1 MKFKVFNLVL
11 LCCFSLS
18 VQAISNDWQK
28 QYMTDEFGDPD
39 YSNPC
44 FGSAFEP
51 QGGYGAFVNIVFAN
65 GTFGM
70 ELRDAFESLSEF
82 RGLKIKVPSGNVYE
96 IGTHEIDG
104 VMLIDE
110 DYAPMFLEILDTG
123 NFTMSVKTVKPF
135 SDQLSNHTFKVG
147 KQTTG
152 IRDILFDA
160 GWMFPPMHD
169 DL

>member
-1 MKFKVFNLVL
+1 MV
-11 LCCFSLS
+11 
-18 VQAISNDWQK
+18 ISQSSAVNWEK
-28 QYMTDEFGDPD
+28 HYMADEFGDAD

-51 QGGYGAFVNIVFAN
+51 QGGYGAVVNIVFAN
-65 GTFGM
+65 GSFGM
-70 ELRDAFESLSEF
+70 ELRDAYESLSEF

-96 IGTHEIDG
+96 IGTYEIDG
-104 VMLIDE
+104 VLLIDE

>member
-1 MKFKVFNLVL
+1 MRFKVLILIL
-11 LCCFSLS
+11 LASIS
-18 VQAISNDWQK
+18 IVVQGASNNWQK
-28 QYMTDEFGDPD
+28 QYMADEFGDPD
-39 YSNPC
+39 SSNPC
-44 FGSAFEP
+44 FVSHFEP
-51 QGGYGAFVNIVFAN
+51 QGGYGASVNVVFAN
-65 GTFGM
+65 GVFCM
-70 ELRDAFESLSEF
+70 ELRDAYESLSEF

-104 VMLIDE
+104 VLLIDE

>member
-1 MKFKVFNLVL
+1 MRFKVLILIL
-11 LCCFSLS
+11 LASIS
-18 VQAISNDWQK
+18 IVVQGASNNWQK
-28 QYMTDEFGDPD
+28 QYMADEFGDPD
-39 YSNPC
+39 SSNPC
-44 FGSAFEP
+44 FVSHFEP
-51 QGGYGAFVNIVFAN
+51 QGGYGASVNVVFAN
-65 GTFGM
+65 GVFCM
-70 ELRDAFESLSEF
+70 ELRDAYESLSEF

-104 VMLIDE
+104 GLLIDE

>member
-1 MKFKVFNLVL
+1 MTR
-11 LCCFSLS
+11 CII
-18 VQAISNDWQK
+18 AIITFITCIFTIFANNWQK
-28 QYMTDEFGDPD
+28 QYMADEFGDPD
-39 YSNPC
+39 YTNPC

-70 ELRDAFESLSEF
+70 ELRDAYESLSEF

-104 VMLIDE
+104 VLLIDE

-152 IRDILFDA
+152 IQDILFDA

>member
-1 MKFKVFNLVL
+1 MKRLIIIVQLFLVYF
-11 LCCFSLS
+11 FSFAGNWEKTFM
-18 VQAISNDWQK
+18 V
-28 QYMTDEFGDPD
+28 DEFGDHD

-44 FGSAFEP
+44 FVSAFET

-70 ELRDAFESLSEF
+70 ELRDAYESLSEF

-96 IGTHEIDG
+96 IGTHEIGG
-104 VMLIDE
+104 VLLIDE

-123 NFTMSVKTVKPF
+123 NFTMSVKTVKPL
-135 SDQLSNHTFKVG
+135 SDHLSNHTFKVG

-152 IRDILFDA
+152 IRDILFNA

>member
-1 MKFKVFNLVL
+1 MKRIILHLTALLLV
-11 LCCFSLS
+11 
-18 VQAISNDWQK
+18 ISQSSAVNWEK
-28 QYMTDEFGDPD
+28 QYMADEFGDAD

-65 GTFGM
+65 GSFGM
-70 ELRDAFESLSEF
+70 ELRDAYESLSEF

-104 VMLIDE
+104 VLLIDE

>member
-1 MKFKVFNLVL
+1 MRFKVLILIL
-11 LCCFSLS
+11 LASIS
-18 VQAISNDWQK
+18 IVVQGASNNWQK
-28 QYMTDEFGDPD
+28 QYMADEFGDPD
-39 YSNPC
+39 SSNPC
-44 FGSAFEP
+44 FVSHFEP

-65 GTFGM
+65 GSFGM
-70 ELRDAFESLSEF
+70 ELRDAYESLSEF

-104 VMLIDE
+104 VLLIDE

>member
-1 MKFKVFNLVL
+1 MRFKVLILIL
-11 LCCFSLS
+11 LASIS
-18 VQAISNDWQK
+18 IVVQGASNNWQK
-28 QYMTDEFGDPD
+28 QYMADEFGDPD
-39 YSNPC
+39 SSNPC
-44 FGSAFEP
+44 FVSHFEP
-51 QGGYGAFVNIVFAN
+51 QGRYGASVNVVFAN
-65 GTFGM
+65 GVFCM
-70 ELRDAFESLSEF
+70 ELRDAYESLSEF

-104 VMLIDE
+104 VLLIDE

>member
-1 MKFKVFNLVL
+1 MKRLIIIIQLLLVYFVSFAGNWEKKL
-11 LCCFSLS
+11 M
-18 VQAISNDWQK
+18 V
-28 QYMTDEFGDPD
+28 DEFGDPD

-51 QGGYGAFVNIVFAN
+51 HGGYGAFVNIVFAN

-70 ELRDAFESLSEF
+70 ELRDAYESLSEF

-104 VMLIDE
+104 VLLIDE

>member
-1 MKFKVFNLVL
+1 MKRLIIIIQL
-11 LCCFSLS
+11 LLMYFVSF
-18 VQAISNDWQK
+18 AGNWEKKFMI
-28 QYMTDEFGDPD
+28 DEFGDPD

-51 QGGYGAFVNIVFAN
+51 KGGYGAFVNIVFAN

-70 ELRDAFESLSEF
+70 ELRDAYESLSEF

-104 VMLIDE
+104 VLLIDE

>member
-1 MKFKVFNLVL
+1 MHRVFIVIIALTLGMPVAFAN
-11 LCCFSLS
+11 
-18 VQAISNDWQK
+18 NWQK
-28 QYMTDEFGDPD
+28 QYMADEFGDAD

-65 GTFGM
+65 GSFGM
-70 ELRDAFESLSEF
+70 ELRDAYESLSEF

-104 VMLIDE
+104 VLLIDE

-147 KQTTG
+147 KHTTG

>member
-1 MKFKVFNLVL
+1 MRFKVLILIL
-11 LCCFSLS
+11 LASIS
-18 VQAISNDWQK
+18 IVVQGASNNWQK
-28 QYMTDEFGDPD
+28 QYMADEFGDPD
-39 YSNPC
+39 SSNPC
-44 FGSAFEP
+44 FVSHFEP
-51 QGGYGAFVNIVFAN
+51 QGGYGASVNVVFAN
-65 GTFGM
+65 GSFGM
-70 ELRDAFESLSEF
+70 ELRDAYESLSEF

-104 VMLIDE
+104 VLLIDE